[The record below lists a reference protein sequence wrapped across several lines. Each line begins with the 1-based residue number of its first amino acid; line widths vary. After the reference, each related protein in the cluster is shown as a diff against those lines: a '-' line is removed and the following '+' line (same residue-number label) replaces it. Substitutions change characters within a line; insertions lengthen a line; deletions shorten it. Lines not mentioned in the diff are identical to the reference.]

1 MFFTAMTFFSCNT
14 LKYVSMN
21 NQECRIRQ
29 EIININGIDPLS
41 LQHSFK

>member
-14 LKYVSMN
+14 LKYISMN
-21 NQECRIRQ
+21 DPEYKIRQ
-29 EIININGIDPLS
+29 EIININGINTLS